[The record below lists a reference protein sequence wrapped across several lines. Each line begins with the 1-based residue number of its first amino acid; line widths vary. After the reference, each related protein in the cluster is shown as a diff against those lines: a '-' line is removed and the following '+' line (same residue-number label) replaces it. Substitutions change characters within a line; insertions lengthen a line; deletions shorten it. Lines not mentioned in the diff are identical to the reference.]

1 MNPPLPD
8 ALRAAART
16 LASTP
21 IAALFERDP
30 RRVDRLTWTW
40 DGFRVDLSKE
50 RITPEAMAGLCAH
63 AEEAGLARWIAALFA
78 GEKVNVSEGDS
89 FELPF

>member
-8 ALRAAART
+8 PLRAAART

-21 IAALFERDP
+21 IAALFDRDP
-30 RRVDRLTWTW
+30 RRVERLTWTW

-50 RITPEAMAGLCAH
+50 RITPEAMTGLCAH
-63 AEEAGLARWIAALFA
+63 AAGRPGSPGGSPRCSRARR
-78 GEKVNVSEGDS
+78 
-89 FELPF
+89 